1 MQDHDVV
8 PAPAG
13 STRASTSGRK
23 TRTYR
28 GRSVKRLRHRWRAIK
43 RRTGGV
49 DREAIQWLFA
59 TCGVIASGL
68 GVAQFL
74 WPDAS
79 AAVGGWWLVGT
90 MASGVIGGLVL
101 RVTKRSIRAVSSTG
115 GWTIQVVQ
123 GSILG
128 HRPCVITTDRR
139 RTTSREKIAPDSLIG
154 QLLESLDVTDRA
166 AVELAIERTRSGTLS
181 KPGDVQ
187 IIESSETAGP
197 ILLLACGRPT
207 RNGTVTT
214 WSHLTQT
221 YDGLW
226 AAIRSRHLD
235 EVSVPVVGA
244 GYSRVSLSHSAVLL
258 ALLLSFHAASTER
271 PVCGLLRIVVPP
283 TDADQEELVLVRRF
297 LSALRYSLA

>member
-1 MQDHDVV
+1 VT
-8 PAPAG
+8 PL
-13 STRASTSGRK
+13 
-23 TRTYR
+23 
-28 GRSVKRLRHRWRAIK
+28 RLRWQAIK

-68 GVAQFL
+68 GAAQFL

-79 AAVGGWWLVGT
+79 AAVGGWWLLGT
-90 MASGVIGGLVL
+90 VAFGVVGGLVL
-101 RVTKRSIRAVSSTG
+101 RVTRRTIRAVSSTG
-115 GWTIQVVQ
+115 GWTIQVVR
-123 GSILG
+123 GNVLDY
-128 HRPCVITTDRR
+128 RPCVITTDRR
-139 RTTSREKIAPDSLIG
+139 RTVAREEIAPTSLIG
-154 QLLESLDVTDRA
+154 QYLHSLSLAERTELES
-166 AVELAIERTRSGTLS
+166 AVKRMQSGTLS
-181 KPGDVQ
+181 RPGDVQ
-187 IIESSETAGP
+187 VIEQSEVPGS

-226 AAIRSRHLD
+226 ASVRSRHFD
-235 EVSVPVVGA
+235 EISVPVIGA

-271 PVCGLLRIVVPP
+271 PVCRRLRVVVPP
-283 TDADQEELVLVRRF
+283 TDSDQEELVLSRRF
-297 LSALRYSLA
+297 LSALRYSLV

>member
-1 MQDHDVV
+1 MQDQGV
-8 PAPAG
+8 
-13 STRASTSGRK
+13 
-23 TRTYR
+23 
-28 GRSVKRLRHRWRAIK
+28 SVKPLRLRWRAIK

-59 TCGVIASGL
+59 TCGVIASGV
-68 GVAQFL
+68 GVAQFI

-79 AAVGGWWLVGT
+79 GVVGGWWLLGMLAVG
-90 MASGVIGGLVL
+90 VVGGLVL
-101 RVTKRSIRAVSSTG
+101 RLTKRSIRAVSSAG
-115 GWTIQVVQ
+115 DWTIQVVS
-123 GSILG
+123 GNVLD
-128 HRPCVITTDRR
+128 HRPCVLTTDRR
-139 RTTSREKIAPDSLIG
+139 RTTSLAKIAPASLIG
-154 QLLESLDVTDRA
+154 QYLQSLSPADRA
-166 AVELAIERTRSGTLS
+166 ALESDVQRATLS

-187 IIESSETAGP
+187 VIEPSGVDGP

-226 AAIRSRHLD
+226 AAIRARHLD
-235 EVSVPVVGA
+235 EVSVPVIGA

-271 PVCGLLRIVVPP
+271 PVCRRLRIVVPP
-283 TDADQEELVLVRRF
+283 SDTDQEELVLARRF
-297 LSALRYSLA
+297 LSALKYSLG